1 MMENVILSVIIPIYN
16 SEKYLERCI
25 ESVVN
30 QADDTIEIIL
40 VNDGSTDGSQKICE
54 KYTCQYEN
62 VKLLVKENG
71 GLSSAR
77 NYGLTYAQ
85 GMYVAF
91 LDSDD
96 MWSSDFIE
104 DLKNY
109 FKTEWDILN
118 FNYCF
123 ERSLNVYEQNGTKNV
138 EIFNQNEFIDLFNK
152 NALGN
157 QICFRIYKR
166 SLFENISFPLGRYY
180 EDIATFYRL
189 ILEANKIMCV
199 DYDYYIYNI
208 INEASITKQVTRK
221 HLEDMLKS
229 TNEMYKGL
237 SDYYKENG
245 YNLKYLEYNK
255 LNLYSYIGL
264 KLLKCNDNVD
274 DLKSLVCDYVKKQ
287 KVNLI
292 DYKKY
297 QWKKYMA
304 LKLLITF
311 GLFK

>member
-1 MMENVILSVIIPIYN
+1 MENVVLSVIIPIYN
-16 SEKYLERCI
+16 SEEYLERCI
-25 ESVVN
+25 ESVVK
-30 QADDTIEIIL
+30 QADDSIEIIL

-54 KYTCQYEN
+54 KYMHQYKN
-62 VKLLVKENG
+62 VRLLVKENG

-77 NYGLTYAQ
+77 NFGLAYAQ
-85 GMYVAF
+85 GKYVAF

-109 FKTEWDILN
+109 VKTEWDILN

-123 ERSLNVYEQNGTKNV
+123 ECSLNVYEQNGTKNV
-138 EIFNQNEFIDLFNK
+138 EVFNQNEFIDLFNK

-208 INEASITKQVTRK
+208 INEDSITKQVSRK

-237 SDYYKENG
+237 QDYYNANG
-245 YNLKYLEYNK
+245 YNSKYLEYNK
-255 LNLYSYIGL
+255 INLYSYIGL
-264 KLLKCNDNVD
+264 KLMKCNENVD

-297 QWKKYMA
+297 QWKKYVA

>member
-1 MMENVILSVIIPIYN
+1 MENVILSVIIPIYN

-54 KYTCQYEN
+54 KYTCQYKN

>member
-1 MMENVILSVIIPIYN
+1 MKNVVLSVIIPIYN

-30 QADDTIEIIL
+30 QADDSIEIIL
-40 VNDGSTDGSQKICE
+40 VNDGSTDGSQIICE
-54 KYTCQYEN
+54 KYTHQYKN
-62 VKLLVKENG
+62 VRLFVKENG

-77 NYGLTYAQ
+77 NYGLAYAQ
-85 GMYVAF
+85 GKYVAF

-96 MWSSDFIE
+96 MWSSDFIK
-104 DLKNY
+104 DLKKY
-109 FKTEWDILN
+109 VKTEWDILN
-118 FNYCF
+118 FNYCY
-123 ERSLNVYEQNGTKNV
+123 ESTLNVYKQKGTKSV
-138 EIFNQNEFIDLFNK
+138 EVLNQNEFIDLFNK
-152 NALGN
+152 NKYEN

-166 SLFENISFPLGRYY
+166 SLFENVSFPLGRYY
-180 EDIATFYRL
+180 EDIATFYKL
-189 ILEANKIMCV
+189 ILQASKIMCV

-208 INEASITKQVTRK
+208 INEDSITKQVSRK

-237 SDYYKENG
+237 SDYYNVNG
-245 YNLKYLEYNK
+245 YDLKYLEYNK
-255 LNLYSYIGL
+255 INLYSYIGL
-264 KLLKCNDNVD
+264 KLMKCNEDVD

-297 QWKKYMA
+297 QWKKYVA

>member
-1 MMENVILSVIIPIYN
+1 
-16 SEKYLERCI
+16 
-25 ESVVN
+25 
-30 QADDTIEIIL
+30 
-40 VNDGSTDGSQKICE
+40 
-54 KYTCQYEN
+54 
-62 VKLLVKENG
+62 
-71 GLSSAR
+71 
-77 NYGLTYAQ
+77 
-85 GMYVAF
+85 
-91 LDSDD
+91 

-138 EIFNQNEFIDLFNK
+138 EVFNQNEFIDLFNK

-208 INEASITKQVTRK
+208 INEASITKQVSRK

-237 SDYYKENG
+237 SDYYNVNG
-245 YNLKYLEYNK
+245 YDLKYLEYNK
-255 LNLYSYIGL
+255 INLYSYIGL
-264 KLLKCNDNVD
+264 KLMKCNENVD

-297 QWKKYMA
+297 QWKKYVA

>member
-1 MMENVILSVIIPIYN
+1 MENVILSVIIPIYN